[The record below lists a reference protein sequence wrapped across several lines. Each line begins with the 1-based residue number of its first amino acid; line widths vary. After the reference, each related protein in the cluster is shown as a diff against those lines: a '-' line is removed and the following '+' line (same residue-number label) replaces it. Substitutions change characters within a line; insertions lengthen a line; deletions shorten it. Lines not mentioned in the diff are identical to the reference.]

1 LAAYLHAM
9 KISLP
14 ARNDST
20 KVRQLR
26 KPEVLETTLRDG
38 SYAIDFRFTANDT
51 ALIASALESAGFE
64 LIEIGHG
71 IGLNAS
77 NCGKG
82 VAAETDEAYLKAA
95 SESLKRARFGMF
107 CIPGIARLEDIDMAA
122 DYGMGFIRIGTNVTE
137 MEQSEE
143 FIARARRHGMF
154 ISSNFMKSYAMP
166 PEEFAEKAKLAQ
178 KFGSDV
184 LCIVDSAGGM
194 LRADVEAYF
203 TAVQSRCDI
212 PLAYH
217 GHNNL
222 GLAVSHSLR
231 AVELGAVIIDSS
243 LQGLGRSAGNAPTEI
258 LVVALKR
265 MGIDLAIDPLKVMDI
280 SEKYVKPLLTTKGID
295 SIDVISGYSQF
306 HSSYMQ
312 TIRKYSDKYQID
324 PRKLIMDVCKVDK
337 VHAPEE
343 LVERIARE
351 IAKQREEV
359 YTARF
364 RLDKFHGAEQDDDR
378 GK

>member
-1 LAAYLHAM
+1 M
-9 KISLP
+9 
-14 ARNDST
+14 
-20 KVRQLR
+20 RQLR
-26 KPEVLETTLRDG
+26 KPEILETTLRDG
-38 SYAIDFRFTANDT
+38 SYAIDFKFTANDT
-51 ALIASALESAGFE
+51 ALIASALERAGFQ
-64 LIEIGHG
+64 LIEVGHG

-77 NCGKG
+77 NCNKG
-82 VAAETDEAYLKAA
+82 EAAETDQAYLKAA
-95 SESLKRARFGMF
+95 SEALKRAKFGMF

-137 MEQSEE
+137 MEQSEK

-154 ISSNFMKSYAMP
+154 ISANFMKSYAMP
-166 PEEFAEKAKLAQ
+166 PEEFAEKAKLTQ

-194 LRADVEAYF
+194 LRSDLEAYF
-203 TAVQSRCDI
+203 ITVQSKCDI

-222 GLAVSHSLR
+222 GLAVSHTLR
-231 AVELGAVIIDSS
+231 AVELGAVIVDSS

-265 MGIDLAIDPLKVMDI
+265 MGIDLAIDPLEVMDI
-280 SEKYVKPLLTTKGID
+280 GEKYIRPLMSTVGVD

-312 TIRKYSDKYQID
+312 TIRKYSDKYGID
-324 PRKLIMDVCKVDK
+324 PRKLIMGVCNIDK
-337 VHAPEE
+337 VHAAEE
-343 LVERIARE
+343 LVESVAAE
-351 IAKQREEV
+351 IAKKKEEV
-359 YTARF
+359 YTAKF
-364 RLDKFHGAEQDDDR
+364 RLDRFHGAEQDDEADNKCRSTR
-378 GK
+378 GC